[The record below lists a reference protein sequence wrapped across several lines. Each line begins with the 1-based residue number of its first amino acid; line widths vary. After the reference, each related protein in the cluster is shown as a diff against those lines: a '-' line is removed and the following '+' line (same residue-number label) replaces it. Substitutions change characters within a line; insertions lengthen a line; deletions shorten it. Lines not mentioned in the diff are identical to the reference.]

1 MGAHRTC
8 ISVTGDCL
16 GLAKL
21 FGWAQVG
28 TQPQPSPPSWC
39 QTGLRQT
46 VCPPAPFKAPPREA
60 AGTGHLCSVQPANSA
75 DSGMQSP
82 RKQGLW
88 HVLAPAGQCFPD
100 PSAQQTAKPSLGLN
114 TCPTTGATAGQG
126 AARQD
131 RFLPLF
137 CPGLIDWL
145 MLGKTR
151 MPMEKHQ
158 RRGKGEQTPAGAA
171 AAAVAEM
178 S

>member
-1 MGAHRTC
+1 MGHSPSHHLPPGARQGSGRQSVLQPLLKDKLGNRKGRGRG
-8 ISVTGDCL
+8 IS
-16 GLAKL
+16 A
-21 FGWAQVG
+21 
-28 TQPQPSPPSWC
+28 S
-39 QTGLRQT
+39 
-46 VCPPAPFKAPPREA
+46 KAPPREA
-60 AGTGHLCSVQPANSA
+60 ASTGHFCSVQPANSA

-82 RKQGLW
+82 QKQGLW

-126 AARQD
+126 AAHQD

-151 MPMEKHQ
+151 MPMEQHQ

>member
-1 MGAHRTC
+1 MGHSPSHHLPPGARQGSGRQSVLQPLLKDKLGNGKGGGRG
-8 ISVTGDCL
+8 IS
-16 GLAKL
+16 A
-21 FGWAQVG
+21 
-28 TQPQPSPPSWC
+28 
-39 QTGLRQT
+39 
-46 VCPPAPFKAPPREA
+46 FKAAPREA

-114 TCPTTGATAGQG
+114 TCPTTAGQG

-145 MLGKTR
+145 MLGKIR
-151 MPMEKHQ
+151 MPMEQHQ
-158 RRGKGEQTPAGAA
+158 RRGKGEQTPAA

>member
-1 MGAHRTC
+1 MGHSPSHHLPAGARQGSGRQ
-8 ISVTGDCL
+8 SVL
-16 GLAKL
+16 QPLLKL
-21 FGWAQVG
+21 PQEKLPAQDTFAVC
-28 TQPQPSPPSWC
+28 S
-39 QTGLRQT
+39 LQT
-46 VCPPAPFKAPPREA
+46 V
-60 AGTGHLCSVQPANSA
+60 L
-75 DSGMQSP
+75 SGMQSP

-151 MPMEKHQ
+151 MPMEQHQ

>member
-1 MGAHRTC
+1 MGHSPSHHLPPGARQGSGRQSVLQPLLKDKLGNGKGRGRG
-8 ISVTGDCL
+8 IS
-16 GLAKL
+16 A
-21 FGWAQVG
+21 
-28 TQPQPSPPSWC
+28 S
-39 QTGLRQT
+39 
-46 VCPPAPFKAPPREA
+46 KAPPREA

-100 PSAQQTAKPSLGLN
+100 PSAQQTAKRSLGLN

-151 MPMEKHQ
+151 MPMEQHQ
-158 RRGKGEQTPAGAA
+158 GRGKGEQTPAGAA